1 MATTSAP
8 RKDHQS
14 SLNRPSTDN
23 RRYSELPYRL
33 DMGFSAETL
42 PLDLDY
48 SALANRVYY
57 SSPDLNL
64 SGQTGV
70 LGRSHLHGTSSGSGR
85 SARLSIDDSNCR
97 NSAWTAPTS
106 PVNSDGMS
114 SVYDCTAFDFPEP
127 PPFGSP
133 MIRRMRS
140 SPWFLNSVNHVHD
153 WRENVQPA
161 TLDDL
166 SSRLRPSLC
175 RLSTN
180 KKPRFQADHKLPS
193 TPTKSHNA
201 EHLLAQR
208 DSHRFNRGLG
218 ICGASNSTLRF
229 GGEGPSPLKR
239 TDSFLKDEKV
249 TSRRDHPPLG
259 RLPRIIRKVASMRS
273 ESQKANEAG
282 YVRRSIPKIR
292 SFRSILRAAEES
304 TAPKTN
310 LRRESCNQYP
320 SWTREQSFATRGKV
334 EKVGL
339 TSNSKAAVGENKLLD
354 AAPSSRALHPSLSHG
369 VNWKSDF
376 NTSFIDISP
385 DRGPSKHK
393 GKERMKS
400 LLSRANEIFSW
411 RKLRR
416 K

>member
-1 MATTSAP
+1 MATSAP
-8 RKDHQS
+8 RKDHS
-14 SLNRPSTDN
+14 LLNRPSIDN
-23 RRYSELPYRL
+23 RRYSELPYQL

-57 SSPDLNL
+57 SSPDLNF

-85 SARLSIDDSNCR
+85 SAILSIDDSSCT
-97 NSAWTAPTS
+97 NSACTAPTS

-127 PPFGSP
+127 PPFASP
-133 MIRRMRS
+133 IIRRMRS
-140 SPWFLNSVNHVHD
+140 SPWFLNHVHD
-153 WRENVQPA
+153 WREKVQPA

-166 SSRLRPSLC
+166 SSRLRPSLSQ
-175 RLSTN
+175 LSTN
-180 KKPRFQADHKLPS
+180 KKSNFQADYKLPS
-193 TPTKSHNA
+193 TPTNA
-201 EHLLAQR
+201 EHLLAKR
-208 DSHRFNRGLG
+208 DSHRFNANDRGLG
-218 ICGASNSTLRF
+218 ICGASTSTLRF
-229 GGEGPSPLKR
+229 GASPLKT
-239 TDSFLKDEKV
+239 TDSFLRDEKV

-273 ESQKANEAG
+273 EPQKANEPGHGHA
-282 YVRRSIPKIR
+282 RRSVPKIR

-310 LRRESCNQYP
+310 MRRESWNQGKPYP
-320 SWTREQSFATRGKV
+320 SWTREQSFATRGTEV
-334 EKVGL
+334 EKVAL
-339 TSNSKAAVGENKLLD
+339 TSKSMVAVGENKLLD
-354 AAPSSRALHPSLSHG
+354 AAPSSRSLYPSLSHG

-393 GKERMKS
+393 GKEKMKS

-411 RKLRR
+411 RRLRR